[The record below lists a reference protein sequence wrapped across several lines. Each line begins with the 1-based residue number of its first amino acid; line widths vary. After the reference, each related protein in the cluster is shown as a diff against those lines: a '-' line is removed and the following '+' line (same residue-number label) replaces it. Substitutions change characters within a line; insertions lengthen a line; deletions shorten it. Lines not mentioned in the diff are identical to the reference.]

1 MSKLIV
7 LSGVPGSGK
16 SYFCKTIK
24 KIKESHV
31 YIVSSDELRREITG
45 RQSNLNED
53 ELMWKIFFSL
63 AKTYSLDKEGVVVL
77 DATHVSKKMR
87 VDRNKKL
94 KHLFE
99 EVDLVMWNID
109 KQIVA
114 NQNLQREYPIAPD
127 VLERFYQILE
137 LPTEDDE
144 KFFDKIIMVTSND
157 IAPVIQELGLSGSS
171 EELPQEQIN

>member
-7 LSGVPGSGK
+7 LSGVPASGK

-31 YIVSSDELRREITG
+31 YVVSSDELRREITG

-109 KQIVA
+109 KQVVA

-171 EELPQEQIN
+171 EELPQ

>member
-53 ELMWKIFFSL
+53 ELMWKVFFSL
-63 AKTYSLDKEGVVVL
+63 AKTYSLDKDGVVVL

-109 KQIVA
+109 KQVVA

-171 EELPQEQIN
+171 EELPQ

>member
-63 AKTYSLDKEGVVVL
+63 AKTYSLDKEGVVIL

-109 KQIVA
+109 KQVVA

-171 EELPQEQIN
+171 EELPQ

>member
-109 KQIVA
+109 KQVVA

-171 EELPQEQIN
+171 EKLPQ

>member
-31 YIVSSDELRREITG
+31 YVVSSDELRREITG

-137 LPTEDDE
+137 LPTEDDK

-171 EELPQEQIN
+171 EELPQ

>member
-31 YIVSSDELRREITG
+31 YVVSSDELRREITG

-63 AKTYSLDKEGVVVL
+63 AKTYSLDKDGVVVL

-109 KQIVA
+109 KQVVA

-171 EELPQEQIN
+171 EELPQ

>member
-1 MSKLIV
+1 M
-7 LSGVPGSGK
+7 
-16 SYFCKTIK
+16 
-24 KIKESHV
+24 H
-31 YIVSSDELRREITG
+31 
-45 RQSNLNED
+45 QMQ
-53 ELMWKIFFSL
+53 MWKIFFSL

-109 KQIVA
+109 KQVVA

-137 LPTEDDE
+137 LPTEDDK

-171 EELPQEQIN
+171 EELPQ

>member
-63 AKTYSLDKEGVVVL
+63 AKTYSLDKEGVVIL

-171 EELPQEQIN
+171 EELPQ

>member
-31 YIVSSDELRREITG
+31 YVVSSDELRRDITG

-109 KQIVA
+109 KQVVA

-171 EELPQEQIN
+171 EELPQ

>member
-31 YIVSSDELRREITG
+31 YVVSSDELRREITG

-109 KQIVA
+109 KQVVA

-157 IAPVIQELGLSGSS
+157 IAPVIQELGLSGSI
-171 EELPQEQIN
+171 EELPQ

>member
-31 YIVSSDELRREITG
+31 YIVSSDELRKEITG

-63 AKTYSLDKEGVVVL
+63 AKTYSLDKEGVVIL

-109 KQIVA
+109 KQVVA
-114 NQNLQREYPIAPD
+114 NQNLQR
-127 VLERFYQILE
+127 
-137 LPTEDDE
+137 
-144 KFFDKIIMVTSND
+144 
-157 IAPVIQELGLSGSS
+157 
-171 EELPQEQIN
+171 

>member
-31 YIVSSDELRREITG
+31 YVVSSDELRREITG

-109 KQIVA
+109 KQVVA

-171 EELPQEQIN
+171 EQLPQ

>member
-109 KQIVA
+109 KQVVA

-137 LPTEDDE
+137 LPTEEDE

-171 EELPQEQIN
+171 EELPQ

>member
-171 EELPQEQIN
+171 EELPQ

>member
-53 ELMWKIFFSL
+53 ELMWKIFYSL

-109 KQIVA
+109 KQVVA

-171 EELPQEQIN
+171 EKLPQ

>member
-31 YIVSSDELRREITG
+31 YVVSSDELRREITG

-109 KQIVA
+109 KQVVA

-127 VLERFYQILE
+127 VLERCYQILE
-137 LPTEDDE
+137 LPTEEDE

-171 EELPQEQIN
+171 EELPQ

>member
-31 YIVSSDELRREITG
+31 YVVSSDELRREITG

-109 KQIVA
+109 KQVVA

-137 LPTEDDE
+137 LPTEDDK

-171 EELPQEQIN
+171 EELPQ

>member
-109 KQIVA
+109 KQVVA

-137 LPTEDDE
+137 LPTEDDK

-157 IAPVIQELGLSGSS
+157 IAPVIQELGLSRSS
-171 EELPQEQIN
+171 EELPQ

>member
-31 YIVSSDELRREITG
+31 YVVSSDELRREITG

-171 EELPQEQIN
+171 EELPQ